1 VPPDEGRGKLNGV
14 ENADSWFRPEE
25 SGGCSM
31 TPAVVT
37 TDLNVSFETA
47 SGTFQA
53 LESVN
58 LTVQQNEFLTLIGP
72 SGCGKTTVLRCI
84 AHLIS
89 PSSGHV
95 IVNGLSPTEAIR
107 KRDIGYVFQS
117 ATLLEWRNV
126 LKNVLLPMEI
136 AGVGRKEALRRAGEM
151 IERVGLSDFVKNYPR
166 QLSGGMQQRVA
177 IARALVME
185 PKIILMDEPFAALD
199 EITREDMNRWLMEV
213 FDKSNTTIV
222 FVTHNIREAIT
233 LSDRVVVMAP
243 RPGRIVGEF
252 VIDLPRPRSQE
263 IMFSDEFNSIRQ
275 RAEEALF
282 SSAHSVGGGN
292 NAK

>member
-1 VPPDEGRGKLNGV
+1 MQAL
-14 ENADSWFRPEE
+14 
-25 SGGCSM
+25 
-31 TPAVVT
+31 TPAVLIQS
-37 TDLNVSFETA
+37 LNVSFKTA

-53 LESVN
+53 LESVD
-58 LTVQQNEFLTLIGP
+58 LTVKENEFLTLIGP

-84 AHLIS
+84 AHLVD
-89 PSSGHV
+89 PTSGQV
-95 IVNGLSPTEAIR
+95 TVNGLSPIEAIQ
-107 KRDIGYVFQS
+107 KRDVGYVFQS

-136 AGVGRKEALRRAGEM
+136 VGVGRKEASRRASEM
-151 IERVGLSDFVKNYPR
+151 IERVGLTDFVRNFPR

-222 FVTHNIREAIT
+222 FVTHNIREAIM

-243 RPGRIVGEF
+243 RPGRLVAEF
-252 VIDLPRPRSQE
+252 EIDLPRPRTQE
-263 IMFSDEFNSIRQ
+263 IMFSEEFNTIRQ
-275 RAEEALF
+275 QAEQELF
-282 SSAHSVGGGN
+282 RSAHQTSEGN
-292 NAK
+292 QEA

>member
-1 VPPDEGRGKLNGV
+1 VQAL
-14 ENADSWFRPEE
+14 
-25 SGGCSM
+25 
-31 TPAVVT
+31 TPAVLIQS
-37 TDLNVSFETA
+37 LNVSFKTA

-53 LESVN
+53 LESVD
-58 LTVQQNEFLTLIGP
+58 LTVKENEFLTLIGP

-84 AHLIS
+84 AHLVD
-89 PSSGHV
+89 PTSGQV
-95 IVNGLSPTEAIR
+95 TVNGLSPIEAIQ
-107 KRDIGYVFQS
+107 KRDVGYVFQS

-136 AGVGRKEALRRAGEM
+136 AGVGRKEASRRASEM
-151 IERVGLSDFVKNYPR
+151 IERVGLTDFVRNFPR

-213 FDKSNTTIV
+213 FDKSNTTIL
-222 FVTHNIREAIT
+222 FVTHNIREAIM

-243 RPGRIVGEF
+243 RPGRLVAEF
-252 VIDLPRPRSQE
+252 EIDLPRPRTQE
-263 IMFSDEFNSIRQ
+263 IMFSEEFNTIRQ
-275 RAEEALF
+275 QAEQELF
-282 SSAHSVGGGN
+282 RSAHQTTEGN
-292 NAK
+292 QEA

>member
-1 VPPDEGRGKLNGV
+1 VRAL
-14 ENADSWFRPEE
+14 
-25 SGGCSM
+25 
-31 TPAVVT
+31 TPAVLIQS
-37 TDLNVSFETA
+37 LNVSFKTA

-53 LESVN
+53 LESVD
-58 LTVQQNEFLTLIGP
+58 LTVKENEFLTLIGP

-84 AHLIS
+84 AHLVD
-89 PSSGHV
+89 PTSGQV
-95 IVNGLSPTEAIR
+95 TVNGLSPIEAIQ
-107 KRDIGYVFQS
+107 KRDVGYVFQS

-136 AGVGRKEALRRAGEM
+136 AGVGRKEASRRASEM
-151 IERVGLSDFVKNYPR
+151 IERVGLTDFVRNFPR

-222 FVTHNIREAIT
+222 FVTHNIREAIM

-243 RPGRIVGEF
+243 RPGRLVAEF
-252 VIDLPRPRSQE
+252 EIDLPRPRTQE
-263 IMFSDEFNSIRQ
+263 IMFSEEFNTIRQ
-275 RAEEALF
+275 QAEQELF
-282 SSAHSVGGGN
+282 RSAHQTTEGN
-292 NAK
+292 QEA

>member
-1 VPPDEGRGKLNGV
+1 MLIQ
-14 ENADSWFRPEE
+14 S
-25 SGGCSM
+25 
-31 TPAVVT
+31 
-37 TDLNVSFETA
+37 LNVSFKTA

-53 LESVN
+53 LESVD
-58 LTVQQNEFLTLIGP
+58 LTVKENEFLTLIGP

-84 AHLIS
+84 AHLVD
-89 PSSGHV
+89 PTSGQV
-95 IVNGLSPTEAIR
+95 TVNGLSPIEAIQ
-107 KRDIGYVFQS
+107 KRDVGYVFQS

-136 AGVGRKEALRRAGEM
+136 AGVGRKEASRRASEM
-151 IERVGLSDFVKNYPR
+151 IERVGLTDFVRNFPR

-222 FVTHNIREAIT
+222 FVTHNIREAIM

-243 RPGRIVGEF
+243 RPGRLVAEF
-252 VIDLPRPRSQE
+252 EIDLPRPRTQE
-263 IMFSDEFNSIRQ
+263 IMFSEEFNTIRQ
-275 RAEEALF
+275 QAEQELF
-282 SSAHSVGGGN
+282 RSAHQTTEGN
-292 NAK
+292 QEA

>member
-1 VPPDEGRGKLNGV
+1 MRAL
-14 ENADSWFRPEE
+14 
-25 SGGCSM
+25 
-31 TPAVVT
+31 TPAELIQS
-37 TDLNVSFETA
+37 LNVAFKTA

-53 LESVN
+53 LESVD
-58 LTVQQNEFLTLIGP
+58 LTVKENEFLTLIGP

-84 AHLIS
+84 AHLVD
-89 PSSGHV
+89 PTSGQV
-95 IVNGLSPTEAIR
+95 TVNGLSPIEAIQ
-107 KRDIGYVFQS
+107 KRDVGYVFQS

-136 AGVGRKEALRRAGEM
+136 AGVGRKEASRRASEM
-151 IERVGLSDFVKNYPR
+151 IERVGLTDFVRNFPR

-222 FVTHNIREAIT
+222 FVTHNIREAIM

-243 RPGRIVGEF
+243 RPGRLVAEF
-252 VIDLPRPRSQE
+252 EIDLPRPRTQE
-263 IMFSDEFNSIRQ
+263 IMFSEEFNTIRQ
-275 RAEEALF
+275 QAEQELF
-282 SSAHSVGGGN
+282 RSAHQTTEGN
-292 NAK
+292 QEA

>member
-1 VPPDEGRGKLNGV
+1 VQAL
-14 ENADSWFRPEE
+14 
-25 SGGCSM
+25 
-31 TPAVVT
+31 TPAVLIQS
-37 TDLNVSFETA
+37 LNVSFKTA

-53 LESVN
+53 LESVD
-58 LTVQQNEFLTLIGP
+58 LTVKENEFLTLIGP

-84 AHLIS
+84 AHLVD
-89 PSSGHV
+89 PTSGQV
-95 IVNGLSPTEAIR
+95 TVNGLSPIEAIQ
-107 KRDIGYVFQS
+107 KRDVGYVFQS

-136 AGVGRKEALRRAGEM
+136 AGVGRKEASRRASEM
-151 IERVGLSDFVKNYPR
+151 IERVGLTDFVRNFPR

-222 FVTHNIREAIT
+222 FVTHNIREAIM

-243 RPGRIVGEF
+243 RPGRLVAEF
-252 VIDLPRPRSQE
+252 EIDLPRPRTQE
-263 IMFSDEFNSIRQ
+263 IMFSEEFNAIRQ
-275 RAEEALF
+275 QAEQELF
-282 SSAHSVGGGN
+282 RSAHQTTEGN
-292 NAK
+292 QEA

>member
-1 VPPDEGRGKLNGV
+1 MQAL
-14 ENADSWFRPEE
+14 
-25 SGGCSM
+25 
-31 TPAVVT
+31 TPAVLIQS
-37 TDLNVSFETA
+37 LNVSFKTA

-53 LESVN
+53 LESVD
-58 LTVQQNEFLTLIGP
+58 LTVKENEFLTLIGP

-84 AHLIS
+84 AHLVD
-89 PSSGHV
+89 PTSGQV
-95 IVNGLSPTEAIR
+95 TVNGLSPIEAIQ
-107 KRDIGYVFQS
+107 KRDVGYVFQS

-136 AGVGRKEALRRAGEM
+136 AGVGRKEASRRASEM
-151 IERVGLSDFVKNYPR
+151 IERVGLTDFVRNFPR

-222 FVTHNIREAIT
+222 FVTHNIREAIM

-243 RPGRIVGEF
+243 RPGRLVAEF
-252 VIDLPRPRSQE
+252 EIDLPRPRTQE
-263 IMFSDEFNSIRQ
+263 IMFSEEFNAIRQ
-275 RAEEALF
+275 QAEQELF
-282 SSAHSVGGGN
+282 RSAHQTTEGN
-292 NAK
+292 QEA

>member
-1 VPPDEGRGKLNGV
+1 VLIQ
-14 ENADSWFRPEE
+14 S
-25 SGGCSM
+25 
-31 TPAVVT
+31 
-37 TDLNVSFETA
+37 LNVSFKTA

-53 LESVN
+53 LESVD
-58 LTVQQNEFLTLIGP
+58 LTVKENEFLTLIGP

-84 AHLIS
+84 AHLVD
-89 PSSGHV
+89 PTSGQV
-95 IVNGLSPTEAIR
+95 TVNGLSPIEAIQ
-107 KRDIGYVFQS
+107 KRDVGYVFQS

-136 AGVGRKEALRRAGEM
+136 AGVGRKEASRRASEM
-151 IERVGLSDFVKNYPR
+151 IERVGLTDFVRNFPR

-222 FVTHNIREAIT
+222 FVTHNIREAIM

-243 RPGRIVGEF
+243 RPGRLVAEF
-252 VIDLPRPRSQE
+252 EIDLPRPRTQE
-263 IMFSDEFNSIRQ
+263 IMFSEEFNTIRQ
-275 RAEEALF
+275 QAEQELF
-282 SSAHSVGGGN
+282 RSAHQTTEGN
-292 NAK
+292 QEA

>member
-1 VPPDEGRGKLNGV
+1 MQAL
-14 ENADSWFRPEE
+14 
-25 SGGCSM
+25 
-31 TPAVVT
+31 TPAVLIQS
-37 TDLNVSFETA
+37 LNVSFKTA

-53 LESVN
+53 LESVD
-58 LTVQQNEFLTLIGP
+58 LTVKENEFLTLIGP

-84 AHLIS
+84 AHLVD
-89 PSSGHV
+89 PTSGQV
-95 IVNGLSPTEAIR
+95 TVNGLSPIEAIQ
-107 KRDIGYVFQS
+107 KRDVGYVFQS

-136 AGVGRKEALRRAGEM
+136 AGVGRKEASRRASEM
-151 IERVGLSDFVKNYPR
+151 IERVGLTDFVRNFPR

-222 FVTHNIREAIT
+222 FVTHNIREAIM

-243 RPGRIVGEF
+243 RPGRLVAEF
-252 VIDLPRPRSQE
+252 EIDLPRPRTQE
-263 IMFSDEFNSIRQ
+263 IMFSEEFNTIRQ
-275 RAEEALF
+275 QAEQELF
-282 SSAHSVGGGN
+282 RSAHQTTEGN
-292 NAK
+292 QEA

>member
-1 VPPDEGRGKLNGV
+1 MQDL
-14 ENADSWFRPEE
+14 
-25 SGGCSM
+25 
-31 TPAVVT
+31 TPAVLIQS
-37 TDLNVSFETA
+37 LNVSFKTA

-53 LESVN
+53 LESVD
-58 LTVQQNEFLTLIGP
+58 LTVKENEFLTLIGP

-84 AHLIS
+84 AHLVD
-89 PSSGHV
+89 PTSGQV
-95 IVNGLSPTEAIR
+95 TVNGLSPIEAIQ
-107 KRDIGYVFQS
+107 KRDVGYVFQS

-136 AGVGRKEALRRAGEM
+136 AGVGRKEASRRASEM
-151 IERVGLSDFVKNYPR
+151 IERVGLTDFVRNFPR

-222 FVTHNIREAIT
+222 FVTHNIREAIM

-243 RPGRIVGEF
+243 RPGRLVAEF
-252 VIDLPRPRSQE
+252 EIDLPRPRTQE
-263 IMFSDEFNSIRQ
+263 IMFSEEFNTIRQ
-275 RAEEALF
+275 QAEQELF
-282 SSAHSVGGGN
+282 RSAHQTTEGN
-292 NAK
+292 QEA

>member
-1 VPPDEGRGKLNGV
+1 VQAL
-14 ENADSWFRPEE
+14 
-25 SGGCSM
+25 
-31 TPAVVT
+31 TPAVLIQS
-37 TDLNVSFETA
+37 LNVSFKTA

-53 LESVN
+53 LESVD
-58 LTVQQNEFLTLIGP
+58 LTVKENEFLTLIGP

-84 AHLIS
+84 AHLVD
-89 PSSGHV
+89 PTSGQV
-95 IVNGLSPTEAIR
+95 TVNGLSPIEAIQ
-107 KRDIGYVFQS
+107 KRDVGYVFQS

-136 AGVGRKEALRRAGEM
+136 AGVGRKEASRRASEM
-151 IERVGLSDFVKNYPR
+151 IERVGLTDFVRNFPR

-222 FVTHNIREAIT
+222 FVTHNIREAIM

-243 RPGRIVGEF
+243 RPGRLVAEF
-252 VIDLPRPRSQE
+252 EIDLPRPRTQE
-263 IMFSDEFNSIRQ
+263 IMFSEEFNTIRQ
-275 RAEEALF
+275 QAEQELF
-282 SSAHSVGGGN
+282 RSAHQTTKGN
-292 NAK
+292 QEA

>member
-1 VPPDEGRGKLNGV
+1 MRAL
-14 ENADSWFRPEE
+14 
-25 SGGCSM
+25 
-31 TPAVVT
+31 TPAVLIQS
-37 TDLNVSFETA
+37 LNVSFKTA

-53 LESVN
+53 LESVD
-58 LTVQQNEFLTLIGP
+58 LTVKENEFLTLIGP

-84 AHLIS
+84 AHLVD
-89 PSSGHV
+89 PTSGQV
-95 IVNGLSPTEAIR
+95 TVNGLSPIEAIQ
-107 KRDIGYVFQS
+107 KRDVGYVFQS

-136 AGVGRKEALRRAGEM
+136 AGVGRKEASRRASEM
-151 IERVGLSDFVKNYPR
+151 IERVGLTDFVRNFPR

-222 FVTHNIREAIT
+222 FVTHNIREAIM

-243 RPGRIVGEF
+243 RPGRLVAEF
-252 VIDLPRPRSQE
+252 EIDLPRPRTQE
-263 IMFSDEFNSIRQ
+263 IMFSEEFNAIRQ
-275 RAEEALF
+275 QAEQELF
-282 SSAHSVGGGN
+282 RSAHQTTEGN
-292 NAK
+292 QEA

>member
-1 VPPDEGRGKLNGV
+1 MHDL
-14 ENADSWFRPEE
+14 
-25 SGGCSM
+25 
-31 TPAVVT
+31 TPAVFIE
-37 TDLNVSFETA
+37 DLSVSFETA

-53 LESVN
+53 LESVD
-58 LTVQQNEFLTLIGP
+58 LTVKENEFLTLIGP

-84 AHLIS
+84 AHLVE
-89 PSSGHV
+89 PTSGHV
-95 IVNGLSPTEAIR
+95 AVNGIPPVEAIQ
-107 KRDIGYVFQS
+107 KRDVGYVFQS

-136 AGVGRKEALRRAGEM
+136 AGVGRKEALQRASEM
-151 IERVGLSDFVKNYPR
+151 IERVGLSNFSRNFPR

-177 IARALVME
+177 IARALVMK

-222 FVTHNIREAIT
+222 FVTHNIREAIM

-243 RPGRIVGEF
+243 QPGRLIAEF
-252 VIDLPRPRSQE
+252 KIDLPRPRTQD
-263 IMFSDEFNSIRQ
+263 IMFSEEFNAIRQ
-275 RAEEALF
+275 QAEQELF
-282 SSAHSVGGGN
+282 RSAHHTAGGN
-292 NAK
+292 HEA

>member
-1 VPPDEGRGKLNGV
+1 VQDL
-14 ENADSWFRPEE
+14 
-25 SGGCSM
+25 
-31 TPAVVT
+31 TPAVLIQS
-37 TDLNVSFETA
+37 LNVSFKTA

-53 LESVN
+53 LESVD
-58 LTVQQNEFLTLIGP
+58 LTVKENEFLTLIGP

-84 AHLIS
+84 AHLVD
-89 PSSGHV
+89 PTSGQV
-95 IVNGLSPTEAIR
+95 TVNGLSPIEAIQ
-107 KRDIGYVFQS
+107 KRDVGYVFQS

-136 AGVGRKEALRRAGEM
+136 AGVGRKEASRRASEM
-151 IERVGLSDFVKNYPR
+151 IERVGLTDFVRNFPR

-222 FVTHNIREAIT
+222 FVTHNIREAIM

-243 RPGRIVGEF
+243 RPGRLVAEF
-252 VIDLPRPRSQE
+252 EIDLPRPRTQE
-263 IMFSDEFNSIRQ
+263 IMFSEEFNTIRQ
-275 RAEEALF
+275 QAEQELF
-282 SSAHSVGGGN
+282 RSAHQTTEGN
-292 NAK
+292 QEA

>member
-1 VPPDEGRGKLNGV
+1 VRAL
-14 ENADSWFRPEE
+14 
-25 SGGCSM
+25 
-31 TPAVVT
+31 TPAVLIQS
-37 TDLNVSFETA
+37 LNVSFKTA

-53 LESVN
+53 LESVD
-58 LTVQQNEFLTLIGP
+58 LTVKENEFLTLIGP

-84 AHLIS
+84 AHLVD
-89 PSSGHV
+89 PTSGQV
-95 IVNGLSPTEAIR
+95 TVNGLSPIEAIQ
-107 KRDIGYVFQS
+107 KRDVGYVFQS

-136 AGVGRKEALRRAGEM
+136 AGVGRKEASRRASEM
-151 IERVGLSDFVKNYPR
+151 IERVGLTDFVRNFPR

-222 FVTHNIREAIT
+222 FVTHNIREAIM

-243 RPGRIVGEF
+243 RPGRLVAEF
-252 VIDLPRPRSQE
+252 EIDLPRPRTQE
-263 IMFSDEFNSIRQ
+263 IMFSEEFNAIRQ
-275 RAEEALF
+275 QAEQELF
-282 SSAHSVGGGN
+282 RSAHQTTEGN
-292 NAK
+292 QEA